1 TPHRRH
7 GGVRR
12 PVGEDDTARL
22 LLEQIPYVLIAL
34 LTETLDR
41 LPRIDVL
48 KSNLIDEKV
57 VFPDDV
63 EHDLTLTKPL
73 VEQSLNN
80 LRRVHV
86 AVCDRV
92 QNHIVLQSFCQIP
105 RLQVDDDTR
114 LWVVLSADGVAEE
127 TMKHRDVVKGRAP
140 VRRERRLDEDLIV
153 AVEERRVSRA
163 HR

>member
-1 TPHRRH
+1 MSVALLVEKADNHTVPQTGIRGIERFVDDVLGFDTPHRRH

-92 QNHIVLQSFCQIP
+92 QNQIVLQSFCQIP
-105 RLQVDDDTR
+105 RL
-114 LWVVLSADGVAEE
+114 
-127 TMKHRDVVKGRAP
+127 
-140 VRRERRLDEDLIV
+140 
-153 AVEERRVSRA
+153 
-163 HR
+163 